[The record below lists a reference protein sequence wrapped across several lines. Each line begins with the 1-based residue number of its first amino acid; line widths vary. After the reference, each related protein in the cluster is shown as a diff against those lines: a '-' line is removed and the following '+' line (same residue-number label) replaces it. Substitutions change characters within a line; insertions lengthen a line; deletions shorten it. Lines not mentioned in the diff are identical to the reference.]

1 MKLRDLARWLFFAAQ
16 PLYVVKNSAPNTDG
30 VNEQARES
38 ARLGRDAF
46 NWFTAEYANTAGE
59 RAAAEQRANAVSDAQ
74 LASMNYALGQAK
86 DAEAYN
92 KSTFRPLEQ
101 RLVADAQS
109 YDTAERR
116 NSEAASAVAE
126 VNRQVGAQRVATQQ
140 ELARAGVS
148 PESTKTQAIMDAGDI
163 NAAKAAA
170 GADYTARKNVEQQG
184 YARMAD
190 AASLG
195 RNLPSQQ
202 ATQQALSGTAG
213 SGSLQASQQALQA
226 RMSGAGLMQ
235 TGFNSGIQ
243 GASTA
248 GSLYGTAAGLENQA
262 RGQDLGF
269 MSSIFSSA
277 MGVKGLS
284 DEDVKSDTE
293 TPADPEEALEQVNQ
307 IPVKDGWRYDPAK
320 GGPDDGGQRH
330 VGPMAQDVQAAMGD
344 AVAPKGKV
352 IDLMSMN
359 GKLLASMQALTKRV
373 ERIEAKEA

>member
-16 PLYVVKNSAPNTDG
+16 PFYVVKNKAPDTSG
-30 VNEQARES
+30 VNQAAVET
-38 ARLGRDAF
+38 AALGREALQ
-46 NWFTAEYANTAGE
+46 WFKTEYANTADE
-59 RAAAEQRANAVSDAQ
+59 RAAAEQRANAISDAQ

-101 RLVADAQS
+101 RLVADAQT

-148 PESTKTQAIMDAGDI
+148 PESAKTQAIMDAGDI

-170 GADYTARKNVEQQG
+170 GADFTARKNVEQQG

-235 TGFNSGIQ
+235 AGFSSGIQ
-243 GASTA
+243 GASTS
-248 GSLYGTAAGLENQA
+248 GSLFGQATGLQNQA
-262 RGQDLGF
+262 RGQDLGVVTS
-269 MSSIFSSA
+269 MISA
-277 MGVKGLS
+277 LS
-284 DEDVKSDTE
+284 DEDKKKDTN
-293 TPADPEEALEQVNQ
+293 TPADPDEALEEINEV
-307 IPVKDGWRYDPAK
+307 PVMDGWSYDPAK
-320 GGPDDGGQRH
+320 GGPDEGGRKH
-330 VGPMAQDVQAAMGD
+330 TGPMAADVQASMGD
-344 AVAPKGKV
+344 AVAPGGKV
-352 IDLMSMN
+352 INLVDMN
-359 GKLLASMQALTKRV
+359 GKLLAGMQALTKRV
-373 ERIEAKEA
+373 EKVERRVKA